1 VNVYFIRY
9 HYFKGGE
16 MDLGLTGKVALI
28 TGAGSQIGFGHATAV
43 TMAKEG
49 VDIIVNDINLPE
61 AEKTAAE
68 IRSLGRKAIAVK
80 ADVGNSAQVKDM
92 VKTAMETFGRID
104 ILVNNAGAGGA
115 GGPIHLI
122 KEEDWEKTINLL
134 FIGVLNCTKAVIP
147 HMLERKYGK
156 IINISSGLGR
166 TGSAN
171 NSIYSSCKGAVI
183 TFTRSIA
190 AEVADKGI
198 NVNCVCPGLSTTNF
212 LRDKDGNIHNPE
224 GIEMIRKSIPLKM
237 LTEPQDIANMVTF
250 LASDATSDIVGQT
263 IGVNGGNSMY

>member
-1 VNVYFIRY
+1 
-9 HYFKGGE
+9 
-16 MDLGLTGKVALI
+16 MDLGLTDKVALI

-49 VDIIVNDINLPE
+49 CHIIVNDIKLPE

-68 IRSLGRKAIAVK
+68 IKSLGRKAIAIK
-80 ADVGNSAQVKDM
+80 ADVGNSTQVQDM
-92 VKTAMETFGRID
+92 VKTALATFGKID

-115 GGPIHLI
+115 GGPIHLT
-122 KEEDWEKTINLL
+122 KEEDWDKTIALL
-134 FIGVLNCTKAVIP
+134 FKGVMNCTKAVIP
-147 HMLERKYGK
+147 QMLERKYGK

-171 NSIYSSCKGAVI
+171 NSVYSSCKGAVI

-190 AEVADKGI
+190 LEVAEKGI

-212 LRDKDGNIHNPE
+212 LRDENGNIRNPE
-224 GIEMIRKSIPLKM
+224 GIDFLRKTVPMKR

-250 LASDATSDIVGQT
+250 LVSDATSHVTGQT
-263 IGVNGGNSMY
+263 FAVNGGNSMY